1 MENLRKDKE
10 DLFRFYDY
18 PAEHWTH
25 IRTSNPIE
33 STFATVRLRHKST
46 KGSGTA
52 KVTEAMAFKLYQQG
66 GAWQAQ
72 MLSLRVIHDP
82 MLKTRNPM
90 EGITVSSSEALELV
104 AQAVNSHDSW
114 KEEGWVPVVFTN
126 SRSQI
131 SAVNMYPEDFLAQN
145 NALLL
150 HQLQETARQTGAV
163 MAFPWFSPPLSFT

>member
-46 KGSGTA
+46 KGSGTVKA
-52 KVTEAMAFKLYQQG
+52 TEAMAFKLYQQG

-90 EGITVSSSEALELV
+90 EGITVSSSDALELV

-131 SAVNMYPEDFLAQN
+131 SAVNMYPEDFLTQN

-163 MAFPWFSPPLSFT
+163 MALPWFSPPLSFT

>member
-52 KVTEAMAFKLYQQG
+52 KATEAMAFKLDQQG
-66 GAWQAQ
+66 GAWQ
-72 MLSLRVIHDP
+72 
-82 MLKTRNPM
+82 
-90 EGITVSSSEALELV
+90 ALELV